1 MMYCLVTPKNDFVS
15 ARLISPS
22 VIFSD
27 ITAEEF
33 VMRPPNGKSP
43 YDKFQALLAD
53 RLNIPLSH
61 VAVFSVMNSEDGFT
75 DVRYSAHGSPWYP
88 ASMLDGIVSLEKE
101 KVYCKYCIRTN

>member
-1 MMYCLVTPKNDFVS
+1 
-15 ARLISPS
+15 
-22 VIFSD
+22 
-27 ITAEEF
+27 
-33 VMRPPNGKSP
+33 MRPPNGKSP

-53 RLNIPLSH
+53 SLNVPLSH

-101 KVYCKYCIRTN
+101 KVVTKQFLFLCYFISRGTSEQIRHTQACCNIQIIILYC